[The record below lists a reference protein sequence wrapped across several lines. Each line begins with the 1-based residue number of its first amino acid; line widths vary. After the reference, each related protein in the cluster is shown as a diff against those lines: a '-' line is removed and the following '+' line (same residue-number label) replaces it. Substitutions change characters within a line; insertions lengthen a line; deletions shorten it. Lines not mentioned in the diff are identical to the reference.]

1 MDALASSEFRKTFA
15 RLREPTVVQVNGHTL
30 GTWTPGESG
39 IPAPVVAPSIP
50 AGPDDDADR
59 GRAAA
64 RILALEEE
72 VANLKGLLSIR
83 SGGLPPAFRSIDGL
97 DHSRNNTPFT
107 PMPKR

>member
-1 MDALASSEFRKTFA
+1 MEALASSEFRKTFA

-39 IPAPVVAPSIP
+39 PAPVVAPSIS

-72 VANLKGLLSIR
+72 VTHLKGLLSIR
-83 SGGLPPAFRSIDGL
+83 SGGLPPAFRSIEGL

-107 PMPKR
+107 PRPKR